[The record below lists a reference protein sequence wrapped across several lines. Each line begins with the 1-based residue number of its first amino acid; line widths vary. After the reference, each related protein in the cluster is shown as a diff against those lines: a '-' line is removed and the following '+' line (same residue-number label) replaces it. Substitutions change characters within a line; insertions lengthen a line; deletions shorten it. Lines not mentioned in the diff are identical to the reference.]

1 MGTAALSAS
10 YLTALMRDSPFH
22 RIALLAGAFL
32 ACVALNGCIV
42 IGYHSHRGGFFL
54 WPRGFGLLLIVILVV
69 ALMRP
74 RRWQ

>member
-1 MGTAALSAS
+1 
-10 YLTALMRDSPFH
+10 MRDSPFH

-32 ACVALNGCIV
+32 ACIALNGCIV
-42 IGYHSHRGGFFL
+42 IGTRSHGGFFL